1 MVTDVE
7 LFQMLGG
14 NELKLIEA
22 YIAHERCEQGTFIL
36 QQGEAAQYFYII
48 VSGSVEVLI
57 QSDPQVRVAIL
68 SKDDF
73 FGEMSCLTGEPVNAS
88 IRTREVTEVIRIDRA
103 GFNQLMDLHPPLMRR
118 MMDKLLGRI
127 SKSNELVYKE
137 NYRNK
142 VLVSSMYGRERHA
155 ELLGQS
161 EGMVHLKD
169 MVKPLGKR
177 HDPLLIV
184 GERGVGKQFF
194 AERIHYA
201 SFRQDGP
208 IITVNALAFD
218 AAQWRE
224 KQVAAQGGSIILTN
238 GDQLPAP
245 MLKEIIAQSQSSEH
259 YRLMITST
267 ADLSLPIQNIDIPP
281 LRERIE
287 DIPQLIKEY
296 IRGKGLT
303 NAEHAVSKAAIRHMM
318 LYPFLDGNVKELYEL
333 IDKALVLSQG
343 ATVQPEHLRFGT
355 RRKPGSRPKIG
366 LALGAGAVRGT
377 AHVGVLKI
385 LEREGIPIDYI
396 AGSSVGAL
404 VGALYAAGI
413 SVEDMETF
421 LPEVSWRQLVR
432 LKWPKTGFLDNT
444 PIAKW
449 MKKFIGEQTVE
460 QLNIPYAAVATDG
473 GSGLPVIMNSGPV
486 GPIVCA
492 STAIPLIMKPVHY
505 NDKMLWDGSIVHRV
519 PVTLA
524 RSMGADIVIAV
535 DVCLPT
541 FTNGPLTNLL
551 DSFMYSLDI
560 MQERLAQDELEFADV
575 VIKPTVNAGGFSFKN
590 APVFF
595 EQGEQSTQ
603 AAIASIRHS
612 MAAVMEGR

>member
-7 LFQMLGG
+7 LFQWLGVDEF
-14 NELKLIEA
+14 NQIKPFMTRES
-22 YIAHERCEQGTFIL
+22 YEQDAFIL
-36 QQGEAAQYFYII
+36 QQGEAAHYFYVI
-48 VSGSVEVLI
+48 VSGSVDVLI
-57 QSDPQVRVAIL
+57 PADPPVRLAVL

-73 FGEMSCLTGEPVNAS
+73 FGEMSCLTGEPVTAS
-88 IRTREVTEVIRIDRA
+88 IRTREMTEVIRIDRE
-103 GFNQLMDLHPPLMRR
+103 GLNELMELHPPFMRR

-127 SKSNELVYKE
+127 TTSNELVYKE
-137 NYRNK
+137 NHRNK
-142 VLVSSMYGRERHA
+142 ALVSSIYGRERHA
-155 ELLGQS
+155 EIIGQS
-161 EGMVHLKD
+161 ERMSELREQ
-169 MVKPLGKR
+169 VKPLHHGQE
-177 HDPLLIV
+177 PVLII
-184 GERGVGKQFF
+184 GERGVGKEFI
-194 AERIHYA
+194 AERIHF
-201 SFRQDGP
+201 SGWRQDGP
-208 IITVNALAFD
+208 ILTVNALAFD
-218 AAQWRE
+218 ETMWRE
-224 KQVAAQGGSIILTN
+224 KQLAAQGGSIILTN
-238 GDQLPAP
+238 SEQLPVEQ
-245 MLKEIIAQSQSSEH
+245 LKHIVDELSEECRLFLTTTIDLDLP
-259 YRLMITST
+259 YRSIR
-267 ADLSLPIQNIDIPP
+267 IPS

-287 DIPQLIKEY
+287 DIPQLIREHM
-296 IRGKGLT
+296 RRKGMT
-303 NAEHAVSKAAIRHMM
+303 NIEQAVSKAAMRSMM
-318 LYPFLDGNVKELYEL
+318 LYPFLDGNVTELFEL
-333 IDKALVLSQG
+333 IDKAIILSQG
-343 ATVQPEHLRFGT
+343 ATIQPEHLKFGA

-413 SVEDMETF
+413 SVQDMETF
-421 LPEVSWRQLVR
+421 LPEVSWRQLVKLR
-432 LKWPKTGFLDNT
+432 WPKTGFLDNM

-460 QLNIPYAAVATDG
+460 QLDIPFAAVATDG
-473 GSGLPVIMNSGPV
+473 ISGQPVIMNSGPV

-590 APVFF
+590 APMFF
-595 EQGEQSTQ
+595 EQGEQSTL
-603 AAIASIRHS
+603 AAIASIRES
-612 MAAVMEGR
+612 MAYVMEGR

>member
-1 MVTDVE
+1 MTNIE
-7 LFQMLGG
+7 LFQLLGDK
-14 NELKLIEA
+14 ELQLIEPFLAHQA
-22 YIAHERCEQGTFIL
+22 YEQGQFIL
-36 QQGEAAQYFYII
+36 EQGEAAQYFYVI
-48 VSGSVEVLI
+48 VSGTVEVLI

-68 SKDDF
+68 SRNDF

-88 IRTREVTEVIRIDRA
+88 IRTREMTEVIRIDRE
-103 GFNQLMDLHPPLMRR
+103 GLSQLMDVHPPFMRR
-118 MMDKLLGRI
+118 IMDKLLERI
-127 SKSNELVYKE
+127 TKSNELVYKE

-142 VLVSSMYGRERHA
+142 VLNSIYGRERHA
-155 ELLGQS
+155 EIIGES
-161 EGMVHLKD
+161 EGMVRLREE
-169 MVKPLGKR
+169 VKPLGKR
-177 HDPLLIV
+177 HDPLLII
-184 GERGVGKQFF
+184 GERGVGKEFF

-201 SFRQDGP
+201 SWRQDGP
-208 IITVNALAFD
+208 ILTVNGLAFD
-218 AAQWRE
+218 WPMWQE
-224 KQVAAQGGSIILTN
+224 KLIAAQGGSIILTN
-238 GDQLPAP
+238 GDHMPPHL
-245 MLKEIIAQSQSSEH
+245 LKDIVAQTSDD

-267 ADLSLPIQNIDIPP
+267 DDLHIALPKVHIPP
-281 LRERIE
+281 LRERME
-287 DIPQLIKEY
+287 DIPLLIKEY
-296 IRGKGLT
+296 IRRKGLT
-303 NAEHAVSKAAIRHMM
+303 SIEHALSKAAIRNMM
-318 LYPFLDGNVKELYEL
+318 LYPYLDGNVTELYEV

-343 ATVQPEHLRFGT
+343 ATVQPEHLKFGT
-355 RRKPGSRPKIG
+355 HRKPGSRPKIG

-404 VGALYAAGI
+404 VGALYAAGV

-421 LPEVSWRQLVR
+421 LPEVSWRQLVH
-432 LKWPKTGFLDNT
+432 LKWPRTGFLDNM

-449 MKKFIGEQTVE
+449 MKKFIGDKTVE
-460 QLNIPYAAVATDG
+460 QLHIPYAAVATDG
-473 GSGLPVIMNSGPV
+473 SSGLPVIMNSGPV

-590 APVFF
+590 APIFF
-595 EQGEQSTQ
+595 EQGELSTQ
-603 AAIASIRHS
+603 EAIGSIRHS